1 MRKISA
7 LALIAMI
14 SAATVAPA
22 VVQAQETRPG
32 EEMSPANPE
41 SPAAGPQNPNQPTT
55 TTAPAPE
62 GSFLEKWGLL
72 IFLGGAI
79 VLMYVWMGR
88 SRKKQEAKRKEMLS
102 QLSKGDKVLTIGGIA
117 GTVIETKGDEVVVKV
132 DETSNVR
139 MRFARWAIRGVGA
152 DAAKQDEQGR

>member
-7 LALIAMI
+7 LALIAML
-14 SAATVAPA
+14 SAATLAPA

-32 EEMSPANPE
+32 EEMPPAKPE
-41 SPAAGPQNPNQPTT
+41 SPEANPQTTT
-55 TTAPAPE
+55 TTAPAPPE

-88 SRKKQEAKRKEMLS
+88 SRKKQESKRKEMLS

-117 GTVIETKGDEVVVKV
+117 GTVIETKGDEVVIKV

>member
-7 LALIAMI
+7 LALIAML
-14 SAATVAPA
+14 SAATLAPA
-22 VVQAQETRPG
+22 VVQAQTRPG
-32 EEMSPANPE
+32 EEMTPANPE
-41 SPAAGPQNPNQPTT
+41 SPEANPQNPNQPTT
-55 TTAPAPE
+55 TTAPAPPE

-117 GTVIETKGDEVVVKV
+117 GTVIETKGDEVVIKV

-152 DAAKQDEQGR
+152 DAAKQDDQGR